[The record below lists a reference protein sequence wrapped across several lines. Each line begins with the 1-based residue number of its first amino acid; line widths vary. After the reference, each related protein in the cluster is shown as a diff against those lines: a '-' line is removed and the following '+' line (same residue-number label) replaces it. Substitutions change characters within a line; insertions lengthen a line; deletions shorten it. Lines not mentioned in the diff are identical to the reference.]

1 MRIAASKTLNKF
13 PEETFKHSAGTRTYK
28 VHVPRSYRGRP
39 MPLIVLLH
47 GCTQNPD
54 DFAAGTRMN
63 ALADKNS
70 CIVVYPAQGE
80 SANPAKCWNWF
91 NTADQQRDQGEPAII
106 AGITREVMQA
116 YRVDEKR
123 VFIAGLSAGA
133 SMSVVMAATYPELYA
148 AVGVHSGLPYRSAQS
163 MLSALYVM
171 RNGAAALP
179 SLGAVGIPIIV
190 FHGDHDQTVNPC
202 NGQQIISQWLA
213 SRRDQAQSNVGTEA
227 TGESNGRAY
236 SRTQYCDPQGAL
248 FAEYWIV
255 KDLGH
260 AWSGGS
266 HKGSF
271 ADPLGPDASQ
281 EMLRFFLSRARRR
294 RVGILDRLIGALKPR
309 E

>member
-1 MRIAASKTLNKF
+1 MGKF
-13 PEETFKHSAGTRTYK
+13 LEETFKHSAGTRTYK
-28 VHVPRSYRGRP
+28 VHVPRSYRKQA

-63 ALADKNS
+63 ALADKDS
-70 CIVVYPAQGE
+70 CLVVYPAQPD

-91 NTADQQRDQGEPAII
+91 NPADQQRDQGEPAII
-106 AGITREVMQA
+106 AGITREVMQS

-148 AVGVHSGLPYRSAQS
+148 AIGVHSGLPYRSAQN
-163 MLSALYVM
+163 MLSAFYVM
-171 RNGAAALP
+171 RNGAAAVP
-179 SLGAVGIPIIV
+179 GLGAIGIPIIV

-213 SRRDQAQSNVGTEA
+213 SQPGQAQTSVRTEA

-236 SRTQYCDPQGAL
+236 SRTLYRNAQGAL
-248 FAEYWIV
+248 FAEYWLV
-255 KDLGH
+255 KELGH

-266 HKGSF
+266 PQGTY

-281 EMLRFFLSRARRR
+281 EMLRFFLSRDEHRRA
-294 RVGILDRLIGALKPR
+294 GILHRLIRSLKPR
-309 E
+309 